1 VLLDVVP
8 PFLELKMKSLK
19 AFTLIEL
26 MVTILILG
34 ILVSVTIPMF
44 YGRIES
50 AKWSEGSALAGTI
63 RAAVRTVYSEN
74 AAVVS
79 TWSNQAVSGVWDDLC
94 FQDGDLSGTYF
105 TVDNF
110 TIDSVDSS
118 GNAVISVSA
127 PSGLSG
133 SGLLDN
139 SGWTFT
145 PAD

>member
-1 VLLDVVP
+1 
-8 PFLELKMKSLK
+8 MKTSK

-44 YGRIES
+44 HGRIES
-50 AKWSEGSALAGTI
+50 AKWSEGSALAGAV
-63 RAAVRTVYSEN
+63 RVAVRTVYSEN
-74 AAVVS
+74 SATVS
-79 TWSNQAVSGVWDDLC
+79 TWSNQAVSGVWGDLG

-105 TVDNF
+105 SVNNF

-118 GNAVISVSA
+118 GNATISVSA

-133 SGLLDN
+133 SGVLDN
-139 SGWTFT
+139 TGWTFT
-145 PAD
+145 PGG